1 MKLQQLAIS
10 EIVDKLTKKGL
21 VLQTGSFSFSIQTRY
36 RSIAESISILYADFD
51 FLDHDNNNIF
61 VDFHISIEPEN
72 LLSQYFSRRATFLF
86 DGFAPFNS
94 LPSQH
99 APAIIEWGM
108 NWCVSSQ
115 INTHLIIHAAV
126 IERSGY
132 AAIMPAPPG
141 SGKSTLTA
149 ALIQEGWRLLS
160 DELTII
166 DIENSLVQPF
176 PRPVSLKNQSI
187 DIIRQRYPEV
197 FFGPVSTD
205 TTKGNVCHMKPPLL
219 GVQKQLQ
226 SCPVGWVIFPKYEQ
240 DADAELNELGKGHA
254 LIDVATNAFN
264 YSRLGKSGFDVLR
277 KVIDNAACY
286 QFRYSKLDEA
296 VATFSALE
304 PPGKER

>member
-1 MKLQQLAIS
+1 MKLQKLAIS
-10 EIVDKLTKKGL
+10 EVAKKLTKKGL
-21 VLQTGSFSFSIQTRY
+21 ILQAGSFIFSIQTRY
-36 RSIAESISILYADFD
+36 HSIAESISILYADFEI
-51 FLDHDNNNIF
+51 LDSDSNNIF
-61 VDFHISIEPEN
+61 VDFHISIDPDSYF
-72 LLSQYFSRRATFLF
+72 SQYFSRRATFLF

-126 IERSGY
+126 IERSGF
-132 AAIMPAPPG
+132 AVIMPAPPG

-166 DIENSLVQPF
+166 DIENALVQPF

-187 DIIRQRYPEV
+187 EVIRKRYPAAV
-197 FFGPVSTD
+197 FGPISTD
-205 TTKGNVCHMKPPLL
+205 TTKGNVCHMRPPVL
-219 GVQKQLQ
+219 GVQKQFQ
-226 SCPVGWVIFPKYEQ
+226 SCPIGWVIFPKYEQ
-240 DADAELNELGKGHA
+240 DANAEFNELGKGQA

-277 KVIDNAACY
+277 KVIDNASCY
-286 QFRYSKLDEA
+286 QFRYSKLDDA
-296 VATFSALE
+296 VATFAALE
-304 PPGKER
+304 PPVKGQ

>member
-1 MKLQQLAIS
+1 MAIF
-10 EIVDKLTKKGL
+10 EVVEKLTENGL
-21 VLQTGSFSFSIQTRY
+21 VLQAGSFSFCIQTRY
-36 RSIAESISILYADFD
+36 HSIAASISILYADFEV
-51 FLDHDNNNIF
+51 LDNENETIF
-61 VDFHISIEPEN
+61 VDFHVSIEPVSHFN
-72 LLSQYFSRRATFLF
+72 KYFSRKAVFLF
-86 DGFAPFNS
+86 DGFAPFNA

-132 AAIMPAPPG
+132 AVIMPAPPG

-149 ALIQEGWRLLS
+149 SLIQEGWRLLS
-160 DELTII
+160 DELAII

-187 DIIRQRYPEV
+187 DIIKNRYPAV
-197 FFGPVSTD
+197 VFGPVSTD
-205 TTKGNVCHMKPPLL
+205 TSKGNVCHIKPPLL
-219 GVQKQLQ
+219 GVQQQ
-226 SCPVGWVIFPKYEQ
+226 SRACPIGWVIFPKYEQ
-240 DADAELNELGKGHA
+240 GAAAELKNLGKGQA

-277 KVIDNAACY
+277 KVIDNASCY
-286 QFRYSKLDEA
+286 QFRYGELDEA
-296 VATFSALE
+296 IAIFAALE
-304 PPGKER
+304 PTVDKG